1 MSTQYLINATLPHP
15 SRSKKSRDKGRPC
28 DYLMKNSG
36 TQSHLCTQYHVTPDM
51 IRELGSEIRDART
64 VEDDY
69 SDSYERMDESVIRE
83 IGGYVCLMS
92 KRMGKEATWQHLL
105 SIEGDRYNRDGAY
118 HTVKSAF
125 QNTESNKIAL
135 ITSYHPTNLSLTTGS
150 GWGSPVIYNTKMHA
164 PLLFWETLYK
174 KIVVEEEPVNRPVPL
189 PTRILLIQN
198 ILGFHPT
205 STTISGKVEELC
217 SQCGIEERSSP
228 QLMNDI
234 QKLEHLCGIN

>member
-64 VEDDY
+64 VVAGDLY
-69 SDSYERMDESVIRE
+69 SDSYKRMDESVIRE
-83 IGGYVCLMS
+83 IGGHVCLMS

-105 SIEGDRYNRDGAY
+105 SIDKKYPSNML
-118 HTVKSAF
+118 VKSAF